1 MRFTRFSRATARLAG
16 TAALLVST
24 ACSDFLTVK
33 NPSVID
39 AGSVNPVDDAVTL
52 ALSGQQSYSSALGW
66 LIMYGSWFTGEA
78 LVSETFPTRNEYGLR
93 AVLNTNTSHS
103 GDVWFP
109 LSQAAAGNHLILG
122 LELPTPESNI
132 SYVRAHTWLG
142 YAFTLMAE
150 QFCQGVVYG
159 GPLLSTNDMLD
170 SAIANFGA
178 AITKG
183 TANGSTAAVQ
193 LANVAR
199 VGRARANLQRG
210 NKSAAATDAAS
221 VPAGF
226 AFSFTH
232 LDDPTNRTRLSN
244 RMWQFTFDRG
254 SISVA
259 PAFRI
264 TDNRIAY
271 KMPGTGANQ
280 HTLVAQDPNSGPFVI
295 QQKYPGYASS
305 VRVASKLEAD
315 YIAAEA
321 GTTAD
326 QITLINARRAAGGQ
340 AAYAGATDA
349 ASVLTELMTQKSLDF
364 YLEGQRFGDWRR
376 NPTSVTNVPVAGA
389 TYFKPGFPA
398 IGNQTC
404 YPLPLSET
412 DNNPNI
418 PKG

>member
-16 TAALLVST
+16 TAALLAST

-132 SYVRAHTWLG
+132 NYVRAHTWLG

-210 NKSAAATDAAS
+210 NKSAAATDAGS

-226 AFSFTH
+226 TFSFTH

-271 KMPGTGANQ
+271 KIPGQ
-280 HTLVAQDPNSGPFVI
+280 HTLVAQDPNSGAFVI
-295 QQKYPGYASS
+295 QQKYPSYASP

-398 IGNQTC
+398 IGSQTC
-404 YPLPLSET
+404 YPLPLTET

>member
-1 MRFTRFSRATARLAG
+1 MRFLRFSRATARLAG
-16 TAALLVST
+16 TAALLAST
-24 ACSDFLTVK
+24 ACSDFLTVE
-33 NPSVID
+33 NPNVID

-142 YAFTLMAE
+142 YSFQLMAE

-159 GPLLSTNDMLD
+159 GPLLTTNDMLD
-170 SAIANFGA
+170 SAIANFTA

-183 TANGSTAAVQ
+183 TANGTTAAVQ

-199 VGRARANLQRG
+199 VGRARAYLQRG
-210 NKSAAATDAAS
+210 NKTSAAADAAS

-226 AFSFTH
+226 SFSFTH

-264 TDNRIAY
+264 TDNRISY
-271 KMPGTGANQ
+271 RVPGQ
-280 HTLVAQDPNSGPFVI
+280 HSLVAQDPNSGAFVI
-295 QQKYPGYASS
+295 QFKYPTYASP

-376 NPTSVTNVPVAGA
+376 NPTSVLNVPVAGA

-398 IGNQTC
+398 IGTQTC

>member
-16 TAALLVST
+16 TAALLAST

-78 LVSETFPTRNEYGLR
+78 LVSETFPTRNEFGR
-93 AVLNTNTSHS
+93 RDVLAANGSHS
-103 GDVWFP
+103 SDVWFP

-226 AFSFTH
+226 VFSFTH
-232 LDDPTNRTRLSN
+232 IDDPTNRTRLSN

-271 KMPGTGANQ
+271 RLGSQGTPV
-280 HTLVAQDPNSGPFVI
+280 LVAQDPNSGAFVI
-295 QQKYPGYASS
+295 QQKYPTYASP

-326 QITLINARRAAGGQ
+326 QLALIAARRTFGGQ

-349 ASVLTELMTQKSLDF
+349 ASVLRELMTQKSLDF
-364 YLEGQRFGDWRR
+364 YLEGQRLGDWRR

-398 IGNQTC
+398 IGTQTC

>member
-16 TAALLVST
+16 TAALLAST

-33 NPSVID
+33 NPNVID

-142 YAFTLMAE
+142 YSFQLMAE

-159 GPLLSTNDMLD
+159 GPLLTTNDMLD
-170 SAIANFGA
+170 SAIANFTA

-183 TANGSTAAVQ
+183 TANGTTAAVQ

-199 VGRARANLQRG
+199 VGRARAYLQRG
-210 NKSAAATDAAS
+210 NKTSAAADAAS

-226 AFSFTH
+226 SFSFTH

-264 TDNRIAY
+264 TDNRISY
-271 KMPGTGANQ
+271 RVPGQ
-280 HTLVAQDPNSGPFVI
+280 HSLVAQDPNSGAFVI
-295 QQKYPGYASS
+295 QQKYPTYASP

-398 IGNQTC
+398 IGSQTC

>member
-1 MRFTRFSRATARLAG
+1 MRFIRFSRATARLAG
-16 TAALLVST
+16 TAALLAST

-39 AGSVNPVDDAVTL
+39 AGAVNPVDDAVTL

-78 LVSETFPTRNEYGLR
+78 QVSETFPTRNEFGR
-93 AVLNTNTSHS
+93 RDVLAANGSHS
-103 GDVWFP
+103 SDVWFP
-109 LSQAAAGNHLILG
+109 LSQAAAGNSLIIKLA
-122 LELPTPESNI
+122 LPTPESNI

-150 QFCQGVVYG
+150 QFCQGVVAG

-170 SAIANFGA
+170 SAIANFSV

-183 TANGSTAAVQ
+183 TANGTAAAVQ

-226 AFSFTH
+226 TFSFTH

-271 KMPGTGANQ
+271 RVPGQ
-280 HTLVAQDPNSGPFVI
+280 HSLVAQDPNSGAFVI
-295 QQKYPGYASS
+295 QQKYPTYASP

-326 QITLINARRAAGGQ
+326 QLALIAARRTFGGQ

-349 ASVLTELMTQKSLDF
+349 ASVLSELMWQKSLDF

-376 NPTSVTNVPVAGA
+376 NPTAVREVPVAGA
-389 TYFKPGFPA
+389 TYFKPGFPV

-404 YPLPLSET
+404 YPLPLTET

-418 PKG
+418 PK

>member
-1 MRFTRFSRATARLAG
+1 MRFLRFSRATARLAG
-16 TAALLVST
+16 TAALLAST

-33 NPSVID
+33 NPNVID

-66 LIMYGSWFTGEA
+66 MIMYGSWFTGEA
-78 LVSETFPTRNEYGLR
+78 LVSETFPTRNEFGLR

-122 LELPTPESNI
+122 LDLPTPESNI

-142 YAFTLMAE
+142 YSFQLMAE

-159 GPLLSTNDMLD
+159 GPLLTTNDMLD
-170 SAIANFGA
+170 SAIANFTA

-183 TANGSTAAVQ
+183 TANGTTAAVQ

-199 VGRARANLQRG
+199 VGRARAYLQRG
-210 NKSAAATDAAS
+210 NKTSAAADAAS

-226 AFSFTH
+226 SFSFTH

-264 TDNRIAY
+264 TDNRISY
-271 KMPGTGANQ
+271 RVPGQ
-280 HTLVAQDPNSGPFVI
+280 HSLVAQDPNSGAFVI
-295 QQKYPGYASS
+295 QQKYPTYASP

-376 NPTSVTNVPVAGA
+376 NPTSVLNVPVAGA

-398 IGNQTC
+398 IGTQTC

>member
-16 TAALLVST
+16 TAALLAST

-39 AGSVNPVDDAVTL
+39 AGAVNPVDDAVTL

-132 SYVRAHTWLG
+132 NYVRAHTWLG

-226 AFSFTH
+226 TFSFTH

-271 KMPGTGANQ
+271 KIPGQ
-280 HTLVAQDPNSGPFVI
+280 HTLVAQDPNSGAFVI
-295 QQKYPGYASS
+295 QQKYPSYASP

-398 IGNQTC
+398 IGSQTC
-404 YPLPLSET
+404 YPLPLTET

>member
-16 TAALLVST
+16 TAALLAST

-66 LIMYGSWFTGEA
+66 LIMYGAWFTGEA
-78 LVSETFPTRNEYGLR
+78 QVSETFPTRNEYGLR

-122 LELPTPESNI
+122 LDLPTPESNI

-271 KMPGTGANQ
+271 KIPGQ
-280 HTLVAQDPNSGPFVI
+280 HTLVAQDPNSGAFVI
-295 QQKYPGYASS
+295 QQKYPSYASP

-398 IGNQTC
+398 IGSQTC

>member
-16 TAALLVST
+16 TAALLAST

-132 SYVRAHTWLG
+132 NYVRAHTWLG

-226 AFSFTH
+226 TFSFTH

-271 KMPGTGANQ
+271 KIPGQ
-280 HTLVAQDPNSGPFVI
+280 HTLVAQDPNSGAFVI
-295 QQKYPGYASS
+295 QQKYPSYASP

-398 IGNQTC
+398 IGSQTC
-404 YPLPLSET
+404 YPLPLTET

>member
-16 TAALLVST
+16 TAALLAST

-78 LVSETFPTRNEYGLR
+78 QVSETFPTRNEYGLR

-132 SYVRAHTWLG
+132 NYVRAHTWLG

-226 AFSFTH
+226 TFSFTH

-271 KMPGTGANQ
+271 KIPGQ
-280 HTLVAQDPNSGPFVI
+280 HTLVAQDPNSGAFVI
-295 QQKYPGYASS
+295 QQKYPSYASP

-398 IGNQTC
+398 IGSQTC

>member
-16 TAALLVST
+16 TAALLAST

-78 LVSETFPTRNEYGLR
+78 LVSETFPTRNEDGLR

-142 YAFTLMAE
+142 YSFQLMAE

-159 GPLLSTNDMLD
+159 GPLLTTNDMLD
-170 SAIANFGA
+170 SAIANFTA

-183 TANGSTAAVQ
+183 TANGTTAAVQ

-199 VGRARANLQRG
+199 VGRARAYLQRG
-210 NKSAAATDAAS
+210 NKTSAAADAAS

-226 AFSFTH
+226 SFSFTH

-264 TDNRIAY
+264 TDNRISY
-271 KMPGTGANQ
+271 RVPGQ
-280 HTLVAQDPNSGPFVI
+280 HSLVAQDPNSGAFVI
-295 QQKYPGYASS
+295 QQKYPTYASP

-376 NPTSVTNVPVAGA
+376 NPTSVLNVPVAGA

-398 IGNQTC
+398 IGTQTC

>member
-1 MRFTRFSRATARLAG
+1 MRFIRFSRATARLAG
-16 TAALLVST
+16 TAALLAST

-33 NPSVID
+33 NPAVID
-39 AGSVNPVDDAVTL
+39 AGNVNPVDDAVTL

-66 LIMYGSWFTGEA
+66 MIMYGSWFTGEA

-122 LELPTPESNI
+122 LDLPTPESNI
-132 SYVRAHTWLG
+132 NYVRAHTWLG

-183 TANGSTAAVQ
+183 TANGTAAAVQ

-210 NKSAAATDAAS
+210 NTSAAATDAAS

-226 AFSFTH
+226 TFSFTH

-264 TDNRIAY
+264 TDNRISY
-271 KMPGTGANQ
+271 KIPGQ
-280 HTLVAQDPNSGPFVI
+280 HTLVAQDPNAGAFVI
-295 QQKYPGYASS
+295 QQKYPTYASP

-321 GTTAD
+321 AGVVAD

-340 AAYAGATDA
+340 TAYAGATDT
-349 ASVLTELMTQKSLDF
+349 ASVRTELMTQKSLDF

-376 NPTSVTNVPVAGA
+376 NPTSVLNVPKPGA
-389 TYFKPGFPA
+389 TYFKPGFDA
-398 IGNQTC
+398 IGSQTC

>member
-1 MRFTRFSRATARLAG
+1 MRFIRFSRATARLAG
-16 TAALLVST
+16 TAALLAST

-66 LIMYGSWFTGEA
+66 MIMYGSWFTGEA

-122 LELPTPESNI
+122 LDLPTPESNI
-132 SYVRAHTWLG
+132 NYVRAHTWLG

-183 TANGSTAAVQ
+183 TANGTAAAVQ

-226 AFSFTH
+226 TFSFTH

-264 TDNRIAY
+264 TDNRISY
-271 KMPGTGANQ
+271 KIPGQ
-280 HTLVAQDPNSGPFVI
+280 HTLVAQDPNAGAFVI
-295 QQKYPGYASS
+295 QQKYPTYASP

-321 GTTAD
+321 AGVVAD

-340 AAYAGATDA
+340 TAYAGATDT
-349 ASVLTELMTQKSLDF
+349 ASVRTELMTQKSLDF

-376 NPTSVTNVPVAGA
+376 NPTSVLNVPVAGA
-389 TYFKPGFPA
+389 TYFKPGFSA
-398 IGNQTC
+398 IGTQTC

>member
-1 MRFTRFSRATARLAG
+1 MRFLRFSRATARLAG
-16 TAALLVST
+16 TAALLAST

-33 NPSVID
+33 NPNVID

-142 YAFTLMAE
+142 YSFQLMAE

-159 GPLLSTNDMLD
+159 GPLLTTNDMLD
-170 SAIANFGA
+170 SAIANFTA

-183 TANGSTAAVQ
+183 TANGTTAAVQ

-199 VGRARANLQRG
+199 VGRARAYLQRG
-210 NKSAAATDAAS
+210 NKTSAAADAAS

-226 AFSFTH
+226 SFSFTH

-264 TDNRIAY
+264 TDNRISY
-271 KMPGTGANQ
+271 RVPGQ
-280 HTLVAQDPNSGPFVI
+280 HSLVAQDPNSGDFVI
-295 QQKYPGYASS
+295 QQKYPTYASP

-326 QITLINARRAAGGQ
+326 QITLINARRAAGSQ

-376 NPTSVTNVPVAGA
+376 NPTSVLNVPVAGA

-398 IGNQTC
+398 IGTQTC

>member
-16 TAALLVST
+16 TAALLAST

-132 SYVRAHTWLG
+132 NYVRAHTWLG

-226 AFSFTH
+226 TFSFTH

-271 KMPGTGANQ
+271 KIPGQ
-280 HTLVAQDPNSGPFVI
+280 HTLVAQDPNSGAFVI
-295 QQKYPGYASS
+295 QQKYPSYASP

-398 IGNQTC
+398 IGSQTC

>member
-16 TAALLVST
+16 TAALLAST

-78 LVSETFPTRNEYGLR
+78 QVSETFPTRNEYGLR

-132 SYVRAHTWLG
+132 NYVRAHTWLG

-226 AFSFTH
+226 TFSFTH

-271 KMPGTGANQ
+271 KIPGQ
-280 HTLVAQDPNSGPFVI
+280 HTLVAQDPNSGAFVI
-295 QQKYPGYASS
+295 QQKYPSYASP

-398 IGNQTC
+398 IGSQTC
-404 YPLPLSET
+404 YPLPLTET